1 MFVDRNGHS
10 RLIHIEQKADFR
22 ASMRFVQRPIVLS
35 ALTVHFAVEAA
46 IHPHRLALLVVFIRL
61 ERTRREAETRHFV
74 VHSIVFQAPFD
85 LDHAAFQ
92 SRRAKRR
99 VEFGAVGIA
108 VDYEVAFGVDRDA
121 CRRNRRVQAN

>member
-46 IHPHRLALLVVFIRL
+46 IHPHRLALFVVFIRL
-61 ERTRREAETRHFV
+61 KRTGGEAETRHFV
-74 VHSIVFQAPFD
+74 VHSVVF
-85 LDHAAFQ
+85 
-92 SRRAKRR
+92 
-99 VEFGAVGIA
+99 
-108 VDYEVAFGVDRDA
+108 
-121 CRRNRRVQAN
+121 

>member
-1 MFVDRNGHS
+1 
-10 RLIHIEQKADFR
+10 
-22 ASMRFVQRPIVLS
+22 MRFLQRSLQLPSLAVQI
-35 ALTVHFAVEAA
+35 AVEAA

-85 LDHAAFQ
+85 FDHAAFQ
-92 SRRAKRR
+92 SRRAKGR